1 MKSLSKISLVFIYIV
16 SIFGA
21 IDIVTDGIKPAPNA
35 ILFVFALLAF
45 GTQLFYKKKQ
55 LVTDIMILIFALLSS
70 LGFAL
75 FISDLIFHP
84 IAIADDCKGHKPSRT
99 HYFDIM
105 LIGFSVTFILGLI
118 FVRTHKHKSVTDRIL
133 SFIFISVLVL
143 CYSEMAFFKT
153 LDERIDEVS
162 RPEHVLPKGC

>member
-21 IDIVTDGIKPAPNA
+21 IDMVTDGIKPTPNA

-45 GTQLFYKKKQ
+45 GTQLFYKKRM
-55 LVTDIMILIFALLSS
+55 LATDITILIFALLSS

-75 FISDLIFHP
+75 FISDLIFQP
-84 IAIADDCKGHKPSRT
+84 IAIADDCEGHKPSRT

-105 LIGFSVTFILGLI
+105 LIGSSLTFILGLV
-118 FVRTHKHKSVTDRIL
+118 FLKTHKQKSISDRIFSL
-133 SFIFISVLVL
+133 IFISILAL
-143 CYSEMAFFKT
+143 CYSELTLFKN

-162 RPEHVLPKGC
+162 RPKNVLPKGC

>member
-21 IDIVTDGIKPAPNA
+21 IDIVTDGIKPTPNA

-45 GTQLFYKKKQ
+45 GTQLFYKKRL

-70 LGFAL
+70 LGFEL
-75 FISDLIFHP
+75 FISDLIFQP
-84 IAIADDCKGHKPSRT
+84 IAIADDCEGHKRSRT

-105 LIGFSVTFILGLI
+105 LTGLSLTFILGFI
-118 FVRTHKHKSVTDRIL
+118 FLKTHKQKSIPDRIFSL
-133 SFIFISVLVL
+133 IFISILAL
-143 CYSEMAFFKT
+143 CYSELILFKK
-153 LDERIDEVS
+153 LDKRIDEVS
-162 RPEHVLPKGC
+162 RPKHVLPKGC